1 MSSPVGGRKADE
13 FVRFHPVS
21 SEWSDTSETGA
32 PPQRKYMCGHGNI
45 YPFGL
50 AGDFIVL
57 ALLPGRRPCM
67 HEKCTLW
74 QRIKDLFSLA
84 FCHLLTPHT
93 FNGKWPQLVSQG
105 VMQKYTNTFKGCW
118 GWGGFGVHMGQR
130 QTKMYATLVRDT
142 VYTLKTRHA
151 RTLGTKSCETACLDV
166 G

>member
-57 ALLPGRRPCM
+57 ALLPGKRPCM

-74 QRIKDLFSLA
+74 QWIKDLFSLA

-93 FNGKWPQLVSQG
+93 FNGKWPQLVTQG

-118 GWGGFGVHMGQR
+118 VWGGCTHGAKTDKNVRYTGTWHCLHTKNKTHTHTRMAQR
-130 QTKMYATLVRDT
+130 VARQLV
-142 VYTLKTRHA
+142 
-151 RTLGTKSCETACLDV
+151 
-166 G
+166 